1 MKIKY
6 FLSISIISVLFIFTG
21 CGDKKGPPMQKFV
34 HENGIRLNIPINIKI
49 EKTSNGFVV
58 FPEGGRDIR
67 SPVEVKIS
75 LENTERPDGVYI
87 KTKTV
92 HDKTIH
98 YQTEENTGGSGGTEY
113 LIRAWTPANKGHIY
127 IEQLIQIEAPNT
139 PDFDLFWTV
148 VSGIE

>member
-6 FLSISIISVLFIFTG
+6 FLSTLIISLPLIFTG
-21 CGDKKGPPMQKFV
+21 CGDKQGLPMQKLL
-34 HENGIRLNIPINIKI
+34 HENGIRLNLPINLKL

-58 FPEGGRDIR
+58 FPEGVRGLR

-75 LENTERPDGVYI
+75 LENTERPEDIYT
-87 KTKTV
+87 KTKIV
-92 HDKTIH
+92 RDKTIH
-98 YQTEENTGGSGGTEY
+98 YETEEITEGSGGTEY
-113 LIRAWTPANKGHIY
+113 LIKAWSPANKNHIS
-127 IEQLIQIEAPNT
+127 IEQLIQIEAPNE